1 MKKYLFMALAA
12 FAFVSCSNEFDAN
25 EGAATNVKGKRI
37 EYNVYA
43 GAASRGT
50 IIGTLD
56 SLKVNGN
63 GYFVWANY
71 YNGTT
76 DTTVKV
82 SESIVWD
89 KTESKWGTSGFFWPA
104 EDISFYFY
112 APQNA
117 FDAAANVFG
126 NQAKKK
132 AEYLYMQPAAAG
144 NQIDILYG
152 APQVNKNSATGTVNV
167 ALTHVMSHITFKVKS
182 GPNNATGVQV
192 SSIAFKGL
200 LPVSGTMDFKA
211 TDADYFWKTDTVMQ
225 DTVYRPGTIATPI
238 LDKSDFTN
246 VIQPG
251 QDLFIIP
258 SKATNITVEVNFQ
271 AENRNWTKSV
281 DIPGQEFAIGQSYEI
296 RLTLDADRIQY
307 SIATVEPWAAA
318 TQL

>member
-25 EGAATNVKGKRI
+25 EGAATTAKGKRI

-50 IIGTLD
+50 IIGNID
-56 SLKVNGN
+56 SLQVHGD
-63 GYFVWANY
+63 GYYVWANY

-76 DTTVKV
+76 DTTTKV
-82 SESIVWD
+82 TEEIVWN

-104 EDISFYFY
+104 EDISFYFF

-117 FDAAANVFG
+117 LSLNNSAL
-126 NQAKKK
+126 KK
-132 AEYLYMQPAAAG
+132 AEYLYSQPAAAG

-152 APQVNKNSATGTVNV
+152 TPQVDKNSATGTVNV
-167 ALTHVMSHITFKVKS
+167 TLTHVMSHITFKVKS
-182 GPNNATGVQV
+182 GPNNTTGVQV
-192 SSIAFKGL
+192 SSIAFRGL
-200 LPVSGTMDFKA
+200 LPTSGTMDFKA
-211 TDADYFWKTDTVMQ
+211 TAAANFWKNDTVMQ

-238 LDKSDFTN
+238 LDKDNFTN

-258 SKATNITVEVNFQ
+258 SKATNITVEVNFT
-271 AENRNWTKSV
+271 AESRNWTKSV
-281 DIPGQEFAIGQSYEI
+281 DIPGQEFAIGNSYEI

-307 SIATVEPWAAA
+307 SVATVDPWG
-318 TQL
+318 TPTTL